1 MKVSEVSPADIAKM
15 REATASV
22 YERHRAAIGEDIMKQ
37 LDVALAEVR
46 KK

>member
-1 MKVSEVSPADIAKM
+1 MKASEVSAADIAKM

-22 YERHRAAIGEDIMKQ
+22 HERHRAAIGEDIIKQ

-46 KK
+46 KQ